1 MESFKHYSE
10 ALMIFLRV
18 CYYRRIFLYLKGRFF
33 YLNSIRSI
41 LYSNSTRTLSMIIQL
56 VNEKFEERGKTR
68 ILSKIRGYI
77 GQSAAPRCGN
87 IMRNYAENRSIASCV
102 IARVDLNIH
111 DATKVEKRPLYRG
124 SMLERAAIDNGKCIA
139 NSVTRCGM

>member
-1 MESFKHYSE
+1 MGC
-10 ALMIFLRV
+10 LRN
-18 CYYRRIFLYLKGRFF
+18 G
-33 YLNSIRSI
+33 
-41 LYSNSTRTLSMIIQL
+41 
-56 VNEKFEERGKTR
+56 GKTR

-77 GQSAAPRCGN
+77 GRSAAPRCGN

-139 NSVTRCGM
+139 NGVARRGTACDRGYRMDMICAQLCATPARMYASS